1 MTPIDS
7 TNDQNTVRRVI
18 LDYMHTLTIKLHI
31 NEKLK
36 TVLSSLLCKNH
47 LRNLEGRNLNLLGK
61 ECIVWQM

>member
-7 TNDQNTVRRVI
+7 TNDQNTVRRAI

>member
-1 MTPIDS
+1 MYLMTP
-7 TNDQNTVRRVI
+7 NDQNTVRRVI